1 MTAAFKVLR
10 DLLRYNR
17 EFLIGFALTATVFV
31 YAALNFF
38 APLPPNAL
46 YLLPPDMPPSAEYWM
61 GTTSRGQDV
70 FWQMSAAIWN
80 TMTFGLTVTILS
92 RLLALLV
99 GLVSGYLGGRVDQ
112 VLMSLNDTLI
122 SLPNIPIL
130 LLVYFVLRDQ
140 MSWPVLALVAAL
152 LGWNYDAR
160 LIRSVALS
168 LRTREFTRHAVFA
181 GMSMPQIL
189 IRQHLPYVMPV
200 VFFTAMN
207 NLIWAI
213 GLEVTLSVLG
223 FTDINRPTVGG
234 MIYWANQHQAIV
246 AGIWWWIAAPVAGV
260 VVLFLG
266 LFLLAISVN
275 EYIDPRSRLSRMGG

>member
-1 MTAAFKVLR
+1 MFKVLR
-10 DLLRYNR
+10 DLLRYNK
-17 EFLIGFALTATVFV
+17 EFLIGFVLTAGVACF
-31 YAALNFF
+31 AALHFF
-38 APLPPNAL
+38 SPLPLNAI
-46 YLLPPDMPPSAEYWM
+46 YLLPPDMPPSAEYWF
-61 GTTSRGQDV
+61 GTTSRGEDV
-70 FWQMSAAIWN
+70 FWQISAAIWN
-80 TMTFGLTVTILS
+80 TMLFGLTVTVIS
-92 RLLALLV
+92 RVLALAM
-99 GLVSGYLGGRVDQ
+99 GMISGYLGGRSDQ
-112 VLMSLNDTLI
+112 VLMTLNDTLI
-122 SLPNIPIL
+122 ALPNIPIL
-130 LLVYFVLRDQ
+130 LLVYFVMRDQ
-140 MSWPVLALVAAL
+140 MSWPILALTAAL

-160 LIRSVALS
+160 LIRSVTMS

-181 GMSMPQIL
+181 GMSVRQIL
-189 IRQHLPYVMPV
+189 LRQHLPYVMPV

-246 AGIWWWIAAPVAGV
+246 AGIWWWIAFPIAAV
-260 VVLFLG
+260 VLLFLG

>member
-1 MTAAFKVLR
+1 MFKVLR

-17 EFLIGFALTATVFV
+17 EFLLGSILTALILG
-31 YAALNFF
+31 YAALHFA
-38 APLPPNAL
+38 APLPDNAI
-46 YLLPPDMPPSAEYWM
+46 YLLPPDLPPSAQYPF

-80 TMTFGLTVTILS
+80 TATFGFLVMLLS
-92 RLLALLV
+92 RLLALAV
-99 GLVSGYLGGRVDQ
+99 GLTSGYLGGRVDAA
-112 VLMSLNDTLI
+112 LMTINDTLNA
-122 SLPNIPIL
+122 LPNIPIL
-130 LLVYFVLRDQ
+130 LLVYFVMRDQ
-140 MSWPVLALVAAL
+140 MSWPLLAVVAAF

-181 GMSMPQIL
+181 GMSTWQIL
-189 IRQHLPYVMPV
+189 RREHLPYVMPI

-223 FTDINRPTVGG
+223 FTDVNRPTVGG

-246 AGIWWWIAAPVAGV
+246 AGIWWWILFPVVGIV
-260 VVLFLG
+260 TLFLG

-275 EYIDPRSRLSRMGG
+275 EYVDPRSRLSRMGAR